1 MERFQ
6 WNQLCP
12 EAFFDIDEKTDSF
25 IKISDICSDRLYGE
39 PSCVSFPWLS
49 VLIPTFQRD
58 SLLQEALQSVLSQKP
73 VDFPWEIIVVDNTP
87 LNEDGSTPALDTVR
101 GIGDIRIL
109 YYHNRVNLG
118 SGYNWN
124 RAVELA
130 RGKWLCFLHDDDLLC
145 PNALNDLGRQIKAYR
160 GEKPLGYL
168 HARSVNFSGYF
179 CPKQGRHYPPER
191 LTRFGMMLSGPTGA
205 GAPTCGTAILKTAY
219 METGG
224 ICYDYAYSADAV
236 LCCQIMKNYAVI
248 CSDRLLGGYRWE
260 DNESLKKDSLLGMI
274 QADELLSKFLYG
286 QNHFAHVWGEIFGS
300 AIAWRNIRKKMQ
312 IAEKYH
318 VEIGKEEFRNI
329 SLYAEPGILK
339 KCFFES
345 VYIIYRLIRRWY
357 GWVQQMKYYEFH

>member
-12 EAFFDIDEKTDSF
+12 GAFSDIDRKTDSF
-25 IKISDICSDRLYGE
+25 IKINDIYSDRLYGE
-39 PSCVSFPWLS
+39 PACVPSPWLS

-58 SLLQEALQSVLSQKP
+58 TLLQEALQSVLSQKP
-73 VDFPWEIIVVDNTP
+73 VDFSWELIVVDNTP
-87 LNEDGSTPALDTVR
+87 LSEDGSTPALNIVR
-101 GIGDIRIL
+101 TIGDIRIL

-124 RAVELA
+124 RAAELA

-145 PNALNDLGRQIKAYR
+145 PNALNDIGRQIRAYR
-160 GEKPLGYL
+160 GKNL
-168 HARSVNFSGYF
+168 HARSVNFSGSF
-179 CPKQGRHYPPER
+179 CFKQNRRYPPER

-205 GAPTCGTAILKTAY
+205 GAPTCGTAILKAAY

-224 ICYDYAYSADAV
+224 ICYDYACSADAV

-248 CSDRLLGGYRWE
+248 CSDRLLGGCRWE

-274 QADELLSKFLYG
+274 RADELLSKFLYK
-286 QNHFAHVWGEIFGS
+286 QSHFAHMWEELFGS
-300 AIAWRNIRKKMQ
+300 AIAWRNIRKKMK
-312 IAEKYH
+312 IAERYH
-318 VEIGKEEFRNI
+318 VEITKEEFCGV

-339 KCFFES
+339 KCLFEIIY
-345 VYIIYRLIRRWY
+345 VIYRLIRRWD
-357 GWVQQMKYYEFH
+357 GFWQQMKY